1 MIASTCPIAPSSPVA
16 SHEARRNAVP
26 FVPFT
31 RISVRTLVW
40 SLLLGVGIVCPL
52 IIGLGFLELPYNPKL
67 AGFAQQRWIGYALF
81 PGALFLKAVLIV
93 PLLEEVFYRGI
104 VLQLLR
110 RYCPLW
116 LAVFVSAAFFGVTHL
131 GNSATNAAFAF
142 VIGGVLA
149 WLLIRTR
156 SLFATIVCHASINFA
171 WLFLL
176 APAFG
181 IMEKTLALNPKLP
194 PPAINPL
201 TDIFPAWW
209 IVVSLGL
216 VIAAVVMIAKT
227 AIQKTAR
234 T

>member
-1 MIASTCPIAPSSPVA
+1 MIASTCPIAPSGPVA
-16 SHEARRNAVP
+16 SREARRNAVP
-26 FVPFT
+26 FVPLT
-31 RISVRTLVW
+31 RISVRTLIW
-40 SLLLGVGIVCPL
+40 STLLGIGIVCPL
-52 IIGLGFLELPYNPKL
+52 TIGLGFLELPYDARL
-67 AGFAQQRWIGYALF
+67 AEFGQQRWIGYALH

-110 RYCPLW
+110 RYTPLW
-116 LAVFVSAAFFGVTHL
+116 LAVFVSSAFFGVTHL
-131 GNSATNAAFAF
+131 GHSATNAAFAF

-156 SLFATIVCHASINFA
+156 SLFTTIVCHASINFA

-181 IMEKTLALNPKLP
+181 IMEKTLSLNPKLP
-194 PPAINPL
+194 LPAINPL
-201 TDIFPAWW
+201 TDIFPVWW

-216 VIAAVVMIAKT
+216 VIAAGIMIAQTAARKT
-227 AIQKTAR
+227 TGA
-234 T
+234 

>member
-1 MIASTCPIAPSSPVA
+1 MIASTSVLAPSVTCS
-16 SHEARRNAVP
+16 SSETRRRAAP
-26 FVPFT
+26 FVP
-31 RISVRTLVW
+31 RAPISVRTLIW
-40 SLLLGVGIVCPL
+40 SILLGFGILCPL
-52 IIGLGFLELPYNPKL
+52 TAGLGLLDLPTDARL
-67 AGFAQQRWIGYALF
+67 AGLAQQRWIGYALH
-81 PGALFLKAVLIV
+81 PDALFIKAVLIV

-116 LAVFVSAAFFGVTHL
+116 LAVLVSSAFFGVTHL

-142 VIGGVLA
+142 VIGGMLA

-181 IMEKTLALNPKLP
+181 ILEKMIALDPTLPLPKL
-194 PPAINPL
+194 NPL
-201 TDIFPAWW
+201 TDIYPAWW
-209 IVVSLGL
+209 FVVSLGL
-216 VIAAVVMIAKT
+216 LVGAVRMIART
-227 AIQKTAR
+227 APQKTVGQ
-234 T
+234 